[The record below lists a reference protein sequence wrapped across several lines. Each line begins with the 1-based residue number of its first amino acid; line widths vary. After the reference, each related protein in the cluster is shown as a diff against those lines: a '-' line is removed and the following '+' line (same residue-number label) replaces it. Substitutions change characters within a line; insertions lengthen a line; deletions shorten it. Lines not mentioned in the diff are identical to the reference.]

1 MRDDDSMGKKS
12 RRPSRR
18 NRHAL
23 ESNSFGLTVTVGAS
37 PRVKSSGQPALDN
50 ELRLLRSSLLYAD
63 HVNLIAPSA
72 AWMRTFSPLLDT
84 DPEDPLRTI
93 ADLPAVTLERLGVEA
108 VTPQQFSAAMRALG
122 ARPNDDPLR
131 QQAEALWRPAIMSFR
146 QQAVEVFDSHEALEL
161 DMALDAG
168 FVTLISDGS
177 RLEDSTAEQVKWF
190 RDRLTQA
197 LADSSSSVLL
207 DEVTTEF
214 LREAGGYADGL
225 PAVVD
230 DRSRRTAVGAGLVE
244 RLPTFPDAPMSHIL
258 EAREEL
264 GEDRAAYRKAVK
276 ELASK
281 LQSSAL
287 EETLSSEIDELW
299 HDAVRPKLED
309 LRKSATATRV
319 GAETAKRLFTE
330 GYGLPT
336 LLVAVA
342 NFTDLAA
349 ALPTPAAAL
358 AAATRVAAAGAQ
370 EAFRTRATVRRHDLV
385 YLLDVN
391 TKLSKKTRR

>member
-1 MRDDDSMGKKS
+1 M
-12 RRPSRR
+12 
-18 NRHAL
+18 
-23 ESNSFGLTVTVGAS
+23 
-37 PRVKSSGQPALDN
+37 KSSGQPSLYD

-63 HVNLIAPSA
+63 HMDLVAPSA
-72 AWMRTFSPLLDT
+72 AWIRTFSPLLDT
-84 DPEDPLRTI
+84 DPDDPLLTV
-93 ADLPAVTLERLGVEA
+93 ANLPSETLQRLGVKE
-108 VTPQQFSAAMRALG
+108 VTPQEFRRALRKLA
-122 ARPNDDPLR
+122 ARPDNDPQRLEG
-131 QQAEALWRPAIMSFR
+131 EALWRPAIVDFR
-146 QQAVEVFDSHEALEL
+146 QQAAEVLHSAEGLELNMALE
-161 DMALDAG
+161 AG
-168 FVTLISDGS
+168 AVTLISDGT
-177 RLEDSTAEQVKWF
+177 RFEDSTAQQVTWF
-190 RDRLTQA
+190 RERLTQA
-197 LADSSSSVLL
+197 LADPSSTVLL
-207 DEVTTEF
+207 DQVTTEF

-225 PAVVD
+225 PAVAD
-230 DRSRRTAVGAGLVE
+230 KRTRRTAVGTGLVE

-264 GEDRAAYRKAVK
+264 ADGRAAYRESVK

-287 EETLSSEIDELW
+287 DETLPSEIDELW

-319 GAETAKRLFTE
+319 GVETAKRLFTE

-349 ALPTPAAAL
+349 ALPTPAAA
-358 AAATRVAAAGAQ
+358 AAAAARIAAAGAQ
-370 EAFRTRATVRRHDLV
+370 EAFRARATVRRHDLV

-391 TKLSKKTRR
+391 KNLSN